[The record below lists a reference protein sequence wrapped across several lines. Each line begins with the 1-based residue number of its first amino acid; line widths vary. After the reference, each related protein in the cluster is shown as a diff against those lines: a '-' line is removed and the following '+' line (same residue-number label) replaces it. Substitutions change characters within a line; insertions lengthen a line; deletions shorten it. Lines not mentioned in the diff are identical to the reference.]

1 MPTKT
6 LKQSLLFFLIVTS
19 KFSITQHTHTHTHT
33 HEASNNTSNTRGSS
47 RAAKRRIYAV
57 ATTRTRFPVFPPQ
70 LKGDRTKVEEVP
82 VVRDGGFQVSTI
94 VNYR

>member
-19 KFSITQHTHTHTHT
+19 KFSITQHTHTHTHTHT

-57 ATTRTRFPVFPPQ
+57 ATTRTRFLVFPPQ
-70 LKGDRTKVEEVP
+70 LKGDRTEVEEVP
-82 VVRDGGFQVSTI
+82 VVGDGGGSG
-94 VNYR
+94 